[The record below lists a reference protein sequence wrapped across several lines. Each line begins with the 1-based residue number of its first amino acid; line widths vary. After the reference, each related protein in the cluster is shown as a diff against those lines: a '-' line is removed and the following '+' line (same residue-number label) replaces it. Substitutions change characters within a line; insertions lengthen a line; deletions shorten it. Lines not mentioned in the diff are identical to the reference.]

1 MKTIDLR
8 SDTVTRPTPE
18 MREAMMAAP
27 VGDDVF
33 EDDPTVKQLETKVA
47 TLFGVEASLYVPSG
61 SMGNQASLFTH
72 SHPGDELICD
82 DNAHIDWY
90 EVAAPAVLSRL
101 LVRLIPSH
109 GGVPDP
115 AAILAAIRPDNIHS
129 PRTGIISV
137 ENTHNRHGGVVVP
150 LAIMREITAIAAEHN
165 IKCHLDGA
173 RIWNAHAAT
182 GVPLADWVVGFDS
195 ASVCFSKGLGAPV
208 GSAILGTRE
217 FVTRARR
224 TRKMFGGG
232 MRQAGIIAAAAIW
245 AIDHQLP
252 KLGEDH
258 RRAQWL
264 AKEIATIPGVRLL
277 PDPPPTNIVIIDLS
291 KLGTDTDAVLAA
303 LKTRGVLAVPFGV
316 GRIRAVTH
324 RDIDDSDIERAAGV
338 FREVLSSKSA

>member
-18 MREAMMAAP
+18 MREAMMKAP

-33 EDDPTVKQLETKVA
+33 EDDPTVNELQAKVA
-47 TLFGVEASLYVPSG
+47 GMFGVEAALFVPSG
-61 SMGNQASLFTH
+61 SMGNQVCLYTH
-72 SHPGDELICD
+72 SKPGYELICD

-90 EVAAPAVLSRL
+90 EVAAPAALSRL
-101 LVRLIPSH
+101 LMRPIPSN

-115 AAILAAIRPDNIHS
+115 DLIEAAIRPVNIHS
-129 PRTGIISV
+129 PETGIISV
-137 ENTHNRHGGVVVP
+137 ENTHNRHGGVIVP
-150 LAIMREITAIAAEHN
+150 LAIMRRIAAIGAKHN
-165 IKCHLDGA
+165 VKCHLDGA

-195 ASVCFSKGLGAPV
+195 VSVCFSKGLGAPI

-232 MRQAGIIAAAAIW
+232 MRQVGIIAAAAIW

-258 RRAQWL
+258 RRARRL
-264 AKEIATIPGVRLL
+264 AEQIARVPGVRLI
-277 PDPPPTNIVIIDLS
+277 PDPPPTNIVVIDVS
-291 KLGTDTDAVLAA
+291 ERKIDTEKALARM
-303 LKTRGVLAVPFGV
+303 KEQGVLIVPFGP
-316 GRIRAVTH
+316 GRLRAVAN
-324 RDIDDSDIERAAGV
+324 RDVDDDAIEVAA
-338 FREVLSSKSA
+338 EVIRKTLAA